1 MWCSKNTFE
10 SCGEAS
16 STGFSLCGFFLGL
29 LQTRSDRSRR
39 SRWIWTKADRLKPVL
54 PNAIV
59 PGAFIY
65 FANLVVFCVL
75 FSVIPAR
82 ATTYFLAAAGS
93 DANAGTDSGHPW
105 QTISKV
111 NGSAFVAGDSI
122 LFNRGDVWY
131 GTSLTVPSSGSSGSP
146 ITFGAYGSG
155 ANPIIKGSTLLGT
168 SGYTLAPNTSS
179 NIFSLSDSGTSSTDS
194 ATRNWREQV
203 SHLDIT
209 ASATTITIT
218 VKASP
223 TAALDISGAG
233 IGPAATAPNASS
245 ITRITWGGGNSG
257 ATVAAGTSA
266 TSDQISYSLSNST
279 DQIVTI
285 YTTARNVEY
294 SSNVNETLWSNFSAP
309 DQSQSA
315 TVSGYSSGGNSV
327 IAGIA
332 GIQVTQF
339 TYRNALGTAPVAAWE
354 NGSLLKSEPSASAV
368 ESNAGSWFYDGTFL
382 YLHASDG
389 SNVSSNGKNYSYV
402 TAASPSYT
410 SWDNGKSWLIFDSLD
425 QAETYNSSSATLG
438 GLYLTGSNS
447 VVRNLSAHDTY
458 RHPIT
463 LYIGAASNTISN
475 VTAFNSYGTSP
486 LALYGAGTTGNLV
499 QNSTFYNDTSLSSA
513 YSAAGVWGLIVAHG
527 GSTGNTVDSC
537 LLYSTAASAAGYGL
551 LVGDSGT
558 TLTASH
564 NLIYGTYSY
573 GVNVGSGGGAGLAG
587 GSTLTF
593 YGNLLDI
600 SQANNI
606 GMLFTGSAG
615 NIVYNNTIYGPANT
629 NAAVSQAST
638 STGTLV
644 KNNIFWTGAYASVDA
659 TSETGSA
666 YDFNDYFSASGTPFS
681 WGGTAYNFANWKTNS
696 GQDAHSLNSDPK
708 LTNGAAR
715 NFSLLAGSPAIDAGT
730 NLGSTYQL
738 ALSPSSS
745 WPSGVSLLNQNSFGA
760 GWEMGAFVF
769 PPNKSTLLLMGC
781 CD

>member
-1 MWCSKNTFE
+1 LIF
-10 SCGEAS
+10 G
-16 STGFSLCGFFLGL
+16 
-29 LQTRSDRSRR
+29 
-39 SRWIWTKADRLKPVL
+39 
-54 PNAIV
+54 
-59 PGAFIY
+59 
-65 FANLVVFCVL
+65 L
-75 FSVIPAR
+75 FSAIPAW
-82 ATTYFLAAAGS
+82 ATTYYVAAAGS
-93 DANAGTDSGHPW
+93 DANVGTDTGHPW

-111 NGSAFVAGDSI
+111 NGSTFSAGDSV
-122 LFNRGDVWY
+122 LFNRGDIWY
-131 GTSLTVPSSGSSGSP
+131 GTSLTVSSSGTNGSP
-146 ITFGAYGSG
+146 ILFGAYGSG
-155 ANPIIKGSTLLGT
+155 ANPIIKGSTLLVT
-168 SGYTLAPNTSS
+168 SGYVLAPNTNT

-223 TAALDISGAG
+223 TAALDITGAG
-233 IGPAATAPNASS
+233 IGPAATAPNAGS
-245 ITRITWGGGNSG
+245 ITRITWGGGNNG
-257 ATVAAGTSA
+257 TTVAAGTST
-266 TSDQISYSLSNST
+266 TSDQISYSLSNSA
-279 DQIVTI
+279 DQMVTI
-285 YTTARNVEY
+285 YTAARNVEY
-294 SSNVNETLWSNFSAP
+294 FSNLNETLWSNFAAP

-327 IAGIA
+327 IASIA
-332 GIQVTQF
+332 STQVTQF
-339 TYRNALGTAPVAAWE
+339 TYRSALGTAPVAAWE

-389 SNVSSNGKNYSYV
+389 SNVSNNGKSYTYV

-425 QAETYNSSSATLG
+425 QAETYNTSSSTLG
-438 GLYLTGSNS
+438 ALYLTGSNNI
-447 VVRNLSAHDTY
+447 VRNLSAHDTY

-463 LYIGAASNTISN
+463 IYVGAANNTISN

-486 LALYGAGTTGNLV
+486 LAIYGAGTTGNLV

-513 YSAAGVWGLIVAHG
+513 YAAAGVWGIIVAHG
-527 GSTGNTVDSC
+527 GSTSNTVDSC
-537 LLYSTAASAAGYGL
+537 LLYSTAGSAAGYGL

-564 NLIYGTYSY
+564 NLIYGTYAY

-606 GMLFTGSAG
+606 GLLFTGSTG

-629 NAAVSQAST
+629 NPAIGQASA

-644 KNNIFWTGAYASVDA
+644 KNNIFWTGAYATVDA
-659 TSETGSA
+659 SSEPSSA
-666 YDFNDYFSASGTPFS
+666 YDYNDYFSASGTPFN
-681 WGGTAYNFANWKTNS
+681 WGGTAYTFANWKTNS
-696 GQDAHSLNSDPK
+696 AQDAHSLNADSK
-708 LTNGAAR
+708 LTNGAGR
-715 NFSLLAGSPAIDAGT
+715 NFTLLVGSPAIDAGN
-730 NLGSTYQL
+730 NLGSTYQF

-745 WPSGVSLLNQNSFGA
+745 WPSGVSLLNQNSFGT
-760 GWEMGAFVF
+760 GWEMGAFAF
-769 PPNKSTLLLMGC
+769 SPNRSTLLLMGC

>member
-1 MWCSKNTFE
+1 MRN
-10 SCGEAS
+10 
-16 STGFSLCGFFLGL
+16 SL
-29 LQTRSDRSRR
+29 
-39 SRWIWTKADRLKPVL
+39 TKPDRLKPVL
-54 PNAIV
+54 RKIR
-59 PGAFIY
+59 F
-65 FANLVVFCVL
+65 LVGIFVCFCL
-75 FSVIPAR
+75 AIPAC
-82 ATTYFLAAAGS
+82 ATTYYVAAGGS
-93 DANAGTDSGHPW
+93 DANLGTDSGHPW
-105 QTISKV
+105 QSVSKV
-111 NGSAFVAGDSI
+111 NGSTFSAGDSV

-131 GTSLTVPSSGSSGSP
+131 GTSLTVSSSGTNGSP
-146 ITFGAYGSG
+146 ILFGAYGSG
-155 ANPIIKGSTLLGT
+155 ANPVIKGSTLLVT
-168 SGYTLAPNTSS
+168 SGYVLAPNTST
-179 NIFSLSDSGTSSTDS
+179 NIFSLGDSGASSTDS

-218 VKASP
+218 VKASA
-223 TAALDISGAG
+223 TAALNITGAG

-245 ITRITWGGGNSG
+245 ITRITWSGGNNG
-257 ATVAAGTSA
+257 TTVAAGTSA
-266 TSDQISYSLSNST
+266 TSDQISYSLSNAT

-294 SSNVNETLWSNFSAP
+294 FSNLNETLWSNFAAP

-315 TVSGYSSGGNSV
+315 SVTGYSSGGNSV
-327 IAGIA
+327 IASIA
-332 GIQVTQF
+332 GIQATQF
-339 TYRNALGTAPVAAWE
+339 TYRNTLGTAPVAAWE

-368 ESNAGSWFYDGTFL
+368 ESNAGSWFYDGTYL

-389 SNVSSNGKNYSYV
+389 SNVSSNGKTYTYV
-402 TAASPSYT
+402 TASSPSYT

-425 QAETYNSSSATLG
+425 QAETYDTSSATLG

-447 VVRNLSAHDTY
+447 IVRNLSAHDTY

-463 LYIGAASNTISN
+463 IYVGAANNTISN
-475 VTAFNSYGTSP
+475 ITAFNSYGTSP
-486 LALYGAGTTGNLV
+486 LAIYGAGTTGNLI

-513 YSAAGVWGLIVAHG
+513 YAATGVWGIIVAHG
-527 GSTGNTVDSC
+527 GSSNNTIDSC
-537 LLYSTAASAAGYGL
+537 LLYSTAASAAGYGI
-551 LVGDSGT
+551 LVGDTGT

-564 NLIYGTYSY
+564 NLIYGTYGY
-573 GVNVGSGGGAGLAG
+573 GVNVGSGGGAGLVG

-606 GMLFTGSAG
+606 GLLFTGSTG

-629 NAAVSQAST
+629 NAAISQAST

-644 KNNIFWTGAYASVDA
+644 KNNIFWTGAYATVDA
-659 TSETGSA
+659 SSEASSA
-666 YDFNDYFSASGTPFS
+666 YDYNDYFSASGTPFS
-681 WGGTAYNFANWKTNS
+681 WGGTAYTFANWKTNS
-696 GQDAHSLNSDPK
+696 AQDAHSLNSDPK

-715 NFSLLAGSPAIDAGT
+715 NFSLVIGSPAIDAGT
-730 NLGSTYQL
+730 NLGATYQM

-745 WPSGVSLLNQNSFGA
+745 WPSGVTLLNQNSFGA

-769 PPNKSTLLLMGC
+769 LPNRSTLLMMSC

>member
-1 MWCSKNTFE
+1 VGIFVC
-10 SCGEAS
+10 
-16 STGFSLCGFFLGL
+16 
-29 LQTRSDRSRR
+29 
-39 SRWIWTKADRLKPVL
+39 
-54 PNAIV
+54 
-59 PGAFIY
+59 
-65 FANLVVFCVL
+65 FCL
-75 FSVIPAR
+75 AIPAC
-82 ATTYFLAAAGS
+82 ATTYYVAAGGS
-93 DANAGTDSGHPW
+93 DANLGTDSGHPW
-105 QTISKV
+105 QSVSKV
-111 NGSAFVAGDSI
+111 NGSTFSAGDSV

-131 GTSLTVPSSGSSGSP
+131 GTSLTVSSSGTNGSP
-146 ITFGAYGSG
+146 ILFGAYGSG
-155 ANPIIKGSTLLGT
+155 ANPVIKGSTLLVT
-168 SGYTLAPNTSS
+168 SGYVLAPNTST
-179 NIFSLSDSGTSSTDS
+179 NIFSLGDSGASSTDS

-218 VKASP
+218 VKASA
-223 TAALDISGAG
+223 TAALNITGAG

-245 ITRITWGGGNSG
+245 ITRITWSGGNNG
-257 ATVAAGTSA
+257 TTVAAGTSA
-266 TSDQISYSLSNST
+266 TSDQISYSLSNAT

-294 SSNVNETLWSNFSAP
+294 FSNLNETLWSNFAAP

-315 TVSGYSSGGNSV
+315 SVTGYSSGGNSV
-327 IAGIA
+327 IASIA
-332 GIQVTQF
+332 GIQATQF
-339 TYRNALGTAPVAAWE
+339 TYRNTLGTAPVAAWE

-368 ESNAGSWFYDGTFL
+368 ESNAGSWFYDGTYL

-389 SNVSSNGKNYSYV
+389 SNVSSNGKTYTYV
-402 TAASPSYT
+402 TASSPSYT

-425 QAETYNSSSATLG
+425 QAETYDTSSATLG

-447 VVRNLSAHDTY
+447 IVRNLSAHDTY

-463 LYIGAASNTISN
+463 IYVGAANNTISN
-475 VTAFNSYGTSP
+475 ITAFNSYGTSP
-486 LALYGAGTTGNLV
+486 LAIYGAGTTGNLI

-513 YSAAGVWGLIVAHG
+513 YAATGVWGIIVAHG
-527 GSTGNTVDSC
+527 GSSNNTIDSC
-537 LLYSTAASAAGYGL
+537 LLYSTAASAAGYGI
-551 LVGDSGT
+551 LVGDTGT

-564 NLIYGTYSY
+564 NLIYGTYGY
-573 GVNVGSGGGAGLAG
+573 GVNVGSGGGAGLVG

-606 GMLFTGSAG
+606 GLLFTGSTG

-629 NAAVSQAST
+629 NAAISQAST

-644 KNNIFWTGAYASVDA
+644 KNNIFWTGAYATVDA
-659 TSETGSA
+659 SSEASSA
-666 YDFNDYFSASGTPFS
+666 YDYNDYFSASGTPFS
-681 WGGTAYNFANWKTNS
+681 WGGTAYTFANWKTNS
-696 GQDAHSLNSDPK
+696 AQDAHSLNSDPK

-715 NFSLLAGSPAIDAGT
+715 NFSLVIGSPAIDAGT
-730 NLGSTYQL
+730 NLGATYQM

-745 WPSGVSLLNQNSFGA
+745 WPSGVTLLNQNSFGA

-769 PPNKSTLLLMGC
+769 LPNRSTLLMMSC